1 MAMLSKIT
9 HLDWADYFKKLPFI
23 INPLKN
29 QNKRLKNVDL
39 PSKRPFYKELNIV
52 KNKSSVYRVYN
63 VVQK

>member
-9 HLDWADYFKKLPFI
+9 HLDWAGYFKKLPFI

-29 QNKRLKNVDL
+29 QNKHLKNIDL

-63 VVQK
+63 VVQN